1 MQGVPRALP
10 DCSNRASLADVSQ
23 FRTKKNNALSR
34 GRRAHHYEHWPVIS
48 GHSEIGPDSRA
59 VRPITP
65 VKSRSHQLGEN
76 AHVADVEFG
85 CGAPKPFLP
94 GNTSGLA
101 RLPGIGCRLP
111 AARSLCGL
119 ATFNPQG
126 VMIHRRGGVQGRA
139 RMEIS
144 NVLPI
149 KYSSRGRA
157 KICGHWDAH
166 PV

>member
-65 VKSRSHQLGEN
+65 VKSRSIPARHGSFALMQT
-76 AHVADVEFG
+76 AFG
-85 CGAPKPFLP
+85 GRNP
-94 GNTSGLA
+94 
-101 RLPGIGCRLP
+101 
-111 AARSLCGL
+111 RSL
-119 ATFNPQG
+119 QG
-126 VMIHRRGGVQGRA
+126 KGRSAYFAESAGFRWSLPCSPRR
-139 RMEIS
+139 
-144 NVLPI
+144 
-149 KYSSRGRA
+149 
-157 KICGHWDAH
+157 
-166 PV
+166 